1 MPDIPITPLDT
12 LRAAVAE
19 AVARAAGGPQER
31 VADTMTLERP
41 KRAEFGDYSTNAA
54 LLLAPGAGRNPRE
67 LAQEIGDELAGL
79 LGEQLGSVDVAGPG
93 FVNLSLADGWLR
105 AALAGVLEAGG
116 RFGAGAA
123 DPVELVN
130 VEFISA
136 NPTGP
141 MHVGHARNAAYG
153 DALARMLEF
162 EGHRVEREFYVNDA
176 GTQIARF
183 GASLKAAASGLPVPE
198 DGYHGDYIPELA
210 GQIPGA
216 AQMDETELGR
226 AAVALMITAFEQ
238 TLADFAVLP
247 FDHWSYESALHDGSP
262 SPVDDALE
270 LLAQQGRTYER
281 DGALWLRTTEF
292 GDDKD
297 RVLVRSSGEHTYFAS
312 DIAYHE
318 AKRAR
323 GFERQID
330 IWGADHHGYLGRM
343 RAAFAA
349 LGGDPTKLEM
359 LIMQLVHLVSSGERS
374 QMSKRAGEF
383 VTVEELVEMVGVDAA
398 RWFLLA
404 RSHETPVELV
414 VELAR
419 QQSSENPVYY
429 VQYAHARIASLL
441 DRIGEVEVRAATE
454 PEAWAGGE
462 PLHPSERLLVMSLL
476 AFPGEFAEAMERR
489 AVHRVASYALEL
501 AQTFTAFYRDCRV
514 IDAEPAPTR
523 ALRISL
529 SLATMRLLE
538 RCLWMLGVGAPRQM

>member
-1 MPDIPITPLDT
+1 MPDIPITPLT
-12 LRAAVAE
+12 RWRAAVAE

-162 EGHRVEREFYVNDA
+162 QGHRVEREFYVNDA

-183 GASLKAAASGLPVPE
+183 GASLKAAASGQPVPE
-198 DGYHGDYIPELA
+198 DGYHGDYIAGLA
-210 GQIPGA
+210 GRIPGA

-281 DGALWLRTTEF
+281 TARSGCGPQSSATTRTA
-292 GDDKD
+292 
-297 RVLVRSSGEHTYFAS
+297 SSCA
-312 DIAYHE
+312 
-318 AKRAR
+318 
-323 GFERQID
+323 
-330 IWGADHHGYLGRM
+330 
-343 RAAFAA
+343 RAASTPTSPRTSPTTRPSASAASSARSTSGAPTTTATSAGCAPPIAA
-349 LGGDPTKLEM
+349 LGGDPDETRDAD
-359 LIMQLVHLVSSGERS
+359 H
-374 QMSKRAGEF
+374 
-383 VTVEELVEMVGVDAA
+383 AA
-398 RWFLLA
+398 R
-404 RSHETPVELV
+404 
-414 VELAR
+414 
-419 QQSSENPVYY
+419 
-429 VQYAHARIASLL
+429 
-441 DRIGEVEVRAATE
+441 
-454 PEAWAGGE
+454 
-462 PLHPSERLLVMSLL
+462 
-476 AFPGEFAEAMERR
+476 
-489 AVHRVASYALEL
+489 
-501 AQTFTAFYRDCRV
+501 
-514 IDAEPAPTR
+514 
-523 ALRISL
+523 
-529 SLATMRLLE
+529 
-538 RCLWMLGVGAPRQM
+538 APRQLRRAGPDVQARGRVRDRSRSWSR